1 MKSVKLYTN
10 KRCPKC
16 CSNDLGVQETTT
28 VKQYYRV
35 KEGGVEIIPFIKNQ
49 SLQNYKF
56 KCKECGHEW
65 ESEEF
70 PLFQN

>member
-1 MKSVKLYTN
+1 MKSLKIYTK

-16 CSNDLGVQETTT
+16 CSNDFGVQETST

-35 KEGGVEIIPFIKNQ
+35 HEGGVEIIPFMDNRTYRSYQ
-49 SLQNYKF
+49 F

-65 ESEEF
+65 TSEEF
-70 PLFQN
+70 VINQN